1 MVNFLGIIITV
12 GGLHGT
18 GKSTYARALSEDLGL
33 RHISAGDLFRTMA
46 KTRNITLGELND
58 LAERDLT
65 IDKAIDERTK
75 EEASKGDVVLDG
87 QLAAWMAKDKSD
99 LNILLIAPREVRLGR
114 IATRDAMSPEAAEKR
129 TLEREEVEKE
139 RYKRYYG
146 IDISDPSIYDL
157 IVDTNLYPLEEMTK
171 ILKKIVRDY
180 IGEIIKKRKRK

>member
-1 MVNFLGIIITV
+1 MGIIITV

-18 GKSTYARALSEDLGL
+18 GKSTYAKALSEDLGL
-33 RHISAGDLFRTMA
+33 RHTSAGDLFRTMA

-114 IATRDAMSPEAAEKR
+114 IAARDGLSPEAAEKR

-146 IDISDPSIYDL
+146 MDISDPSIYDL